1 MSVGTARARLEA
13 CLERIGDPQGE
24 GARAFLKLYPE
35 EARIAAAASDARAR
49 FGRPLGPLDGRIV
62 SIKDLFDVAGEP
74 TTAGSTVYR
83 DAPPAE
89 RDAEIVRRL
98 RAAGAVIV
106 GKTNMT
112 EFAFSA
118 MGLNPHYGT
127 PGNPLDRTRVP
138 GGSSSGAA
146 VSVGDGMCEIA
157 IGSDTGG
164 SVRIPAAFC
173 GLVGFKP
180 TKARVPCDG
189 AMPLSTT
196 LDSVG
201 PLARSV
207 ADAALADSIMA
218 GETPRAP
225 LARPPSTLSLGL
237 PLGRLFEKL
246 DPEVSAAFEAAVKT
260 LLDAGVSI
268 VDIDIEPLLTRLDEI
283 SVMGAISAVEAACI
297 HAEVL
302 AEKAD
307 AIDRR
312 VVARIRGGAN
322 MPAPNYVR
330 MLRLRAAAAEQARLD
345 FEPYD
350 ALILPTCATL
360 APVMAPLE
368 ASDAAFSAANILALR
383 NTTQFNLLDCCGIS
397 LPLPV
402 PGPGV
407 GLMLIGANGTDRR
420 LLDAAA
426 CIEALLAGR

>member
-1 MSVGTARARLEA
+1 MSAGTARARLEA
-13 CLERIGDPQGE
+13 CLERIADREGE
-24 GARAFLKLYPE
+24 GTRAFIRLYPE

-49 FGRPLGPLDGRIV
+49 FGRRLGPLDGRIV

-74 TTAGSTVYR
+74 TTGGSVVYR

-127 PGNPLDRTRVP
+127 PRNPRDRARVP

-146 VSVGDGMCEIA
+146 VAAGDGFCEIS

-180 TKARVPCDG
+180 TKTRVPCEG
-189 AMPLSTT
+189 AMALSTT

-201 PLARSV
+201 PLAHSV
-207 ADAALADSIMA
+207 ADCALTDSVMA
-218 GETPRAP
+218 GEAPRLP
-225 LARPPSTLSLGL
+225 VPRPPATLSLAM

-246 DPEVSAAFEAAVKT
+246 DPEVSAAFEAATKA
-260 LLDAGVSI
+260 LLDAGVTI
-268 VDIDIEPLLTRLDEI
+268 VDIDIEPLLARLDEI
-283 SVMGAISAVEAACI
+283 SAIGVISSVEAACI
-297 HAEVL
+297 HADVL
-302 AEKAD
+302 RD
-307 AIDRR
+307 RPDDIDRR
-312 VVARIRGGAN
+312 VVARIRGGSG
-322 MPAPNYVR
+322 MTAPQYVK
-330 MLRLRAAAAEQARLD
+330 MLQIRAAAAAQAAAD

-350 ALILPTCATL
+350 ALVLPTCPGL
-360 APVMAPLE
+360 APAIAPLE
-368 ASDAAFSAANILALR
+368 ASDAAFSAANMLALR
-383 NTTQFNLLDCCGIS
+383 NTTPFNLLDCCGIS

-402 PGPGV
+402 PGVPV
-407 GLMLIGANGTDRR
+407 GLMLIGARGTDRR

-426 CIEALLAGR
+426 SIEALLAES